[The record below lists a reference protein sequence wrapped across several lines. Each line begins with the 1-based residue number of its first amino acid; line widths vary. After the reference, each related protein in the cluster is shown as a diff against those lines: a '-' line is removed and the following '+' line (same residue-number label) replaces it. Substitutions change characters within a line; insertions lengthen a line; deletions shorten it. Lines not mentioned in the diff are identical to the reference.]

1 MDRGLQGAYGRDY
14 LKHRPSR
21 DQEDRKRAKDLRG
34 SPSPHRELKPVRSLS
49 PVSHN
54 TLSHKELTKPSERTL
69 TPAQGEFKDTTL
81 NNYFWMQDA
90 VVETAATVLT
100 GKRPS
105 LGPKV
110 VAAVQE
116 HAEYYESELK
126 KELGLLVESE
136 GEEVAKHSLPLL
148 PRREEI
154 TVPASGFF
162 TPTYSYEPPVDIPR
176 LKNDTLKKVG
186 RKDKGSDFKPAGTKA
201 LPSIRESKDA
211 FPRTPSRRLYRLKAA
226 LPLKLS
232 NLPVHDEEEASRKE
246 QQLEASIQELDE
258 RLLRLRKKQS
268 LRSVSVFK
276 DKSKGRQERY
286 LPRLK
291 LPPM

>member
-21 DQEDRKRAKDLRG
+21 DQEDRKHVRDLHG

-49 PVSHN
+49 PVSHR

-69 TPAQGEFKDTTL
+69 TPAQAEFKDTTL
-81 NNYFWMQDA
+81 NNYFWTQDA
-90 VVETAATVLT
+90 AVETAATVQT

-116 HAEYYESELK
+116 NAEYYESELR
-126 KELGLLVESE
+126 KELGLVEESE
-136 GEEVAKHSLPLL
+136 GEEAAKRSLPLL
-148 PRREEI
+148 PRKEEI
-154 TVPASGFF
+154 SVPASGFF

-176 LKNDTLKKVG
+176 LKNDSLKTIG
-186 RKDKGSDFKPAGTKA
+186 RKDKEFKPAGTKA

-211 FPRTPSRRLYRLKAA
+211 FPRTPSRRVYRLKPA
-226 LPLKLS
+226 LPSKLS
-232 NLPVHDEEEASRKE
+232 NLSAQDEEEASRKE
-246 QQLEASIQELDE
+246 QQLEESIHELDE

-276 DKSKGRQERY
+276 EKNKRKPDRY